1 MNDLP
6 EVIAA
11 FAMFGLVVVCPI
23 VYMLMKHQ
31 RAMAEL
37 IHGRPSQE
45 AERRII
51 ALENEVMMLK
61 AVQQDQT
68 IRELERQELG
78 DRSR

>member
-1 MNDLP
+1 
-6 EVIAA
+6 
-11 FAMFGLVVVCPI
+11 
-23 VYMLMKHQ
+23 
-31 RAMAEL
+31 MADL

-78 DRSR
+78 DRTR